1 MSRRYPSSL
10 SLSPPSPLSPRTP
23 RRHRRPGKLA
33 SALLAASLA
42 AGGGTLTAH
51 QLAGAAEESTPAA
64 LPASLPA
71 PANSAAKALAAARVA
86 EKLDRGLVAVPAD
99 GGVLVTWRMLGD
111 DPDDVS
117 FELYRDGTLVEET
130 RKTNFLD
137 TGGAT
142 NATYEIRAVVNG
154 AEQPGEKAGVWSEG
168 RLDIPL
174 QRPPGGT
181 TRDGV
186 AYTYAANDA
195 STADLDGDGRYEL
208 VLKWVP
214 SNATDVANSG
224 TCTGPTV
231 YDAYELSGKRLWR
244 IDLGT
249 NIRSGSHY
257 DSFQVYDYDGDGRA
271 EVAARTSDGSEDAAG
286 TVIGDADASHLAD
299 NCAVLSGPEY
309 LSVFNGQTGE
319 VMDSVPFEPARG
331 AVSDWGDTWGN
342 REGRLLSATAYV
354 SGSRPSMIFSRGIYE
369 RVALAAYDWN
379 GTDLT
384 RRWKFDSHS
393 STNYGKGYD
402 QQGNHNLAVADV
414 DGDGRDEVLYGAMAV
429 DDDGS
434 GLWTTKL
441 GHGDAL
447 HVGDLDPARPGLES
461 FNVHE
466 HTGSAYGYEMH
477 DAKTGTVRWGARTG
491 TDVGRGLCA
500 DLTRSSA
507 GAECWSSGG
516 GLFAAD
522 GTKISDS
529 VPSFS
534 GAASYNAAIWWD
546 GDAHRELLDHRWS
559 GTAGSGYG
567 QILKYDGD
575 SELTRIWSDT
585 EARSNNW
592 TKGNPALSADLL
604 GDWREEM
611 LWRNADSTQLRLYT
625 TPHPTEHRLP
635 TLMHDPVYRL
645 GVAWQNTGYNQPPQ
659 VGYYLGSK

>member
-1 MSRRYPSSL
+1 MPAAPRILRRLPHRHCHRL
-10 SLSPPSPLSPRTP
+10 RG
-23 RRHRRPGKLA
+23 RRGRLTAGV
-33 SALLAASLA
+33 LAAALTGS
-42 AGGGTLTAH
+42 GGALTVH
-51 QLAGAAEESTPAA
+51 DLAGATETISAPVNHAA
-64 LPASLPA
+64 G
-71 PANSAAKALAAARVA
+71 ALAAARVA
-86 EKLDRGLVAVPAD
+86 EKLDRGLVAVPAT

-111 DPDDVS
+111 DPEDVS
-117 FELYRDGTLVEET
+117 FRLYRSGTLVEET

-137 TGGAT
+137 AGGSAG
-142 NATYEIRAVVNG
+142 ATYEIRAVVGG
-154 AEQPGEKAGVWSEG
+154 AEQRGENAGVWGSG

-174 QRPPGGT
+174 SKPAGGR

-195 STADLDGDGRYEL
+195 SAADLDGDGQYEL

-244 IDLGT
+244 VDLGT
-249 NIRSGSHY
+249 NVRSGSHY
-257 DSFQVYDYDGDGRA
+257 DSFQVYDYDGDGKA
-271 EVAARTSDGSEDAAG
+271 ELAVRTSDGSKDSAG
-286 TVIGDADASHLAD
+286 TVIGDPNASHLAD
-299 NCAVLSGPEY
+299 NCAVLSGPEF
-309 LSVFNGQTGE
+309 LSVFDGQTGR

-331 AVSDWGDTWGN
+331 KVSDWGDTWGN
-342 REGRLLSATAYV
+342 REGRLLSATAYL
-354 SGSRPSMIFSRGIYE
+354 SGSRPSMVFTRGIYE

-379 GTDLT
+379 GRDLT
-384 RRWKFDSHS
+384 RRWTFDSRS
-393 STNYGKGYD
+393 STNAGKGYD
-402 QQGNHNLAVADV
+402 RQGNHNLAVADV
-414 DGDGRDEVLYGAMAV
+414 DGDGRDEVVYGAMAV
-429 DDDGS
+429 DDNGT
-434 GLWTTKL
+434 GLWTTRL

-447 HVGDLDPARPGLES
+447 HVGDLNPARPGLES

-466 HTGSAYGYEMH
+466 HTDAAYGYEMH
-477 DAKTGTVRWGARTG
+477 DARTGEILWGSRTG
-491 TDVGRGLCA
+491 TDVGRGICA
-500 DLTRSSA
+500 DLTRSHA

-516 GLFAAD
+516 GLYTAG

-529 VPSFS
+529 VPSF
-534 GAASYNAAIWWD
+534 GGGASYNSAIWWD

-567 QILKYDGD
+567 QVLKYDGD

-611 LWRNADSTQLRLYT
+611 LWRNADSTALRLYT
-625 TPHPTEHRLP
+625 TPHPTEYRLP

-645 GVAWQNTGYNQPPQ
+645 GIAWQNTGYNQPPQ
-659 VGYYLGSK
+659 VGYYLGTK

>member
-1 MSRRYPSSL
+1 M
-10 SLSPPSPLSPRTP
+10 PR
-23 RRHRRPGKLA
+23 LIIA
-33 SALLAASLA
+33 V
-42 AGGGTLTAH
+42 
-51 QLAGAAEESTPAA
+51 
-64 LPASLPA
+64 
-71 PANSAAKALAAARVA
+71 ALAALLTGGAATTPPAAPSSGEADARAASRVA
-86 EKLDRGLVAVPAD
+86 ERLDRGLVAVPAS
-99 GGVLVTWRMLGD
+99 GGVLVTWRLTGD
-111 DPDDVS
+111 DPAGIS
-117 FELYRDGTLVEET
+117 FRLYRGGTLIEET
-130 RKTNFLD
+130 TKTNFLD
-137 TGGAT
+137 SGGGASS
-142 NATYEIRAVVNG
+142 TYEIRAVVDG
-154 AEQPGEKAGVWSEG
+154 TERPGEKASVWAAG
-168 RLDIPL
+168 RHDIPL
-174 QRPPGGT
+174 DKPPGGT

-186 AYTYAANDA
+186 AYTYSANDA
-195 STADLDGDGRYEL
+195 SAADLDGDGQYEL
-208 VLKWVP
+208 VLKWAP
-214 SNATDVANSG
+214 SNATDSANSG

-231 YDAYELSGKRLWR
+231 YDAYELTGRRLWR
-244 IDLGT
+244 VNLGT
-249 NIRSGSHY
+249 NVRSGSHY

-271 EVAARTSDGSEDAAG
+271 EMAVRTSDGSKDSAG
-286 TVIGDADASHLAD
+286 TVIGDANASHLAD
-299 NCAVLSGPEY
+299 NCGVLSGPEF
-309 LSVFNGQTGE
+309 LSVFDGRTGR
-319 VMDSVPFEPARG
+319 VLDSVPFEPARG
-331 AVSDWGDTWGN
+331 RVSDWGDTWGN

-393 STNYGKGYD
+393 STNLGKGYD

-414 DGDGRDEVLYGAMAV
+414 DGDGKDEIIYGAMAV

-466 HTGSAYGYEMH
+466 HKDAAYGYEMH
-477 DAKTGTVRWGARTG
+477 DARTGRILWGARTG

-500 DLTRSSA
+500 DLTRAHA

-516 GLFAAD
+516 GLYAAN

-529 VPSFS
+529 VPSFG

-559 GTAGSGYG
+559 GTAGTGYG

-592 TKGNPALSADLL
+592 TKGNPVLAADLL

-611 LWRNADSTQLRLYT
+611 IWRTADSTKLRLYT
-625 TPHPTEHRLP
+625 TPHPTDHRLQ

-645 GVAWQNTGYNQPPQ
+645 GVAWQNTGYNQPAQ
-659 VGYYLGSK
+659 VSYYLGTK